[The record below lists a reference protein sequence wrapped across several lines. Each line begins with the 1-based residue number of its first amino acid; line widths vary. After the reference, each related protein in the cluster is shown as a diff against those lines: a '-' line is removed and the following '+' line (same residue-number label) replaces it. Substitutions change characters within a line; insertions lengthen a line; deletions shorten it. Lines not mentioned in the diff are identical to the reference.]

1 MQNFQVIPAFR
12 IMRKISYMIVT
23 TGNILL
29 IGSTLLFVS
38 LIIGRTG
45 YKLGIPVLLLFLIVG
60 MIFGSDGVGI
70 QFHNAGEAQFI
81 GTLSLCIILFAGGM
95 DTKINDIR
103 PIIPQGVI
111 LATVGVL
118 LTTFITGYFI
128 YWLIGSLYPSMAA
141 PLVGCLLLAAVMSST
156 DSASV
161 FNILRSKSLNLKQNM
176 RPLLELES
184 GSNDPMAYMLTI
196 LLLQII
202 QSGDMSWG
210 QILLSFFMQFSIGII
225 MGYVLGRIAVYI
237 INHVCLMNNSLY
249 QVILLTF
256 LFFTFSITDLLNGNG
271 YLAVYLAGLVIG
283 NHRIVYKK
291 NIANFFDGL
300 AWLFQ
305 IIMFLSLGL
314 LVNPKDLWGVAHIG
328 LLIGIF
334 LIFIARP
341 LAVFLCLLPFRKMT
355 LPGRIFVSWIG
366 LRGAVPIIF
375 ATYPL
380 LADIEG
386 ASQIF
391 NIVFFI
397 TILSLLIQG
406 TTVSGAARMLGLAHL
421 AQEKPNEF
429 DMELSEDIK
438 SIVAEASVMPDLLTE
453 GDRLQDLHFPQN
465 TLVIMIKRYE
475 NYFVPNGHTRLL
487 PGDQLLLLSDNEEEL
502 RHTLAQLG
510 IEEYTLR
517 RN

>member
-421 AQEKPNEF
+421 AQEKPNEC

-487 PGDQLLLLSDNEEEL
+487 PGDKLLLLSDNEEEL

>member
-1 MQNFQVIPAFR
+1 
-12 IMRKISYMIVT
+12 MIVT

-60 MIFGSDGVGI
+60 MIFGSEGVGI
-70 QFHNAGEAQFI
+70 QFHNANEAQFI

-111 LATVGVL
+111 LATLGVL

-128 YWLIGSLYPSMAA
+128 YWLVGFLYPSIAT
-141 PLVGCLLLAAVMSST
+141 PLAGCLLLAAVMSST

-161 FNILRSKSLNLKQNM
+161 FNILRSKGLNLKQNM

-196 LLLQII
+196 LLLQVI

-210 QILLSFFMQFSIGII
+210 QILLSFFMQFSIGITV
-225 MGYVLGRIAVYI
+225 GYILGRVAVYI
-237 INHVCLMNNSLY
+237 INHVCLTNNSLY

-256 LFFTFSITDLLNGNG
+256 LFFTFSVTDLLNGNG

-283 NHRIVYKK
+283 NHHIVYKK
-291 NIANFFDGL
+291 NISNFFDGL

-314 LVNPKDLWGVAHIG
+314 LVNLKDLWGVAHIG
-328 LLIGIF
+328 LMIGIF

-355 LPGRIFVSWIG
+355 LAGRIFVSWIG

-380 LADIEG
+380 LANIEG

-406 TTVSGAARMLGLAHL
+406 TTVSGTARLLGLAHTVR
-421 AQEKPNEF
+421 QKPNEF

-438 SIVAEASVMPDLLTE
+438 SIVAEASVTSDLLTE
-453 GDRLQDLHFPQN
+453 GDRLQDLHLPKN

-487 PGDQLLLLSDNEEEL
+487 PGDKLLLLSDNEEEL
-502 RHTLAQLG
+502 RYTLAHLG

>member
-487 PGDQLLLLSDNEEEL
+487 PGDKLLLLSDNEEEL

>member
-1 MQNFQVIPAFR
+1 
-12 IMRKISYMIVT
+12 
-23 TGNILL
+23 
-29 IGSTLLFVS
+29 
-38 LIIGRTG
+38 
-45 YKLGIPVLLLFLIVG
+45 

-487 PGDQLLLLSDNEEEL
+487 PGDKLLLLSDNEEEL

>member
-256 LFFTFSITDLLNGNG
+256 LFFTFSL
-271 YLAVYLAGLVIG
+271 
-283 NHRIVYKK
+283 
-291 NIANFFDGL
+291 
-300 AWLFQ
+300 
-305 IIMFLSLGL
+305 
-314 LVNPKDLWGVAHIG
+314 
-328 LLIGIF
+328 
-334 LIFIARP
+334 
-341 LAVFLCLLPFRKMT
+341 
-355 LPGRIFVSWIG
+355 
-366 LRGAVPIIF
+366 
-375 ATYPL
+375 
-380 LADIEG
+380 
-386 ASQIF
+386 
-391 NIVFFI
+391 
-397 TILSLLIQG
+397 
-406 TTVSGAARMLGLAHL
+406 
-421 AQEKPNEF
+421 
-429 DMELSEDIK
+429 
-438 SIVAEASVMPDLLTE
+438 
-453 GDRLQDLHFPQN
+453 
-465 TLVIMIKRYE
+465 
-475 NYFVPNGHTRLL
+475 
-487 PGDQLLLLSDNEEEL
+487 
-502 RHTLAQLG
+502 
-510 IEEYTLR
+510 
-517 RN
+517 

>member
-1 MQNFQVIPAFR
+1 
-12 IMRKISYMIVT
+12 MIVT

-487 PGDQLLLLSDNEEEL
+487 PGDKLLLLSDNEEEL

>member
-1 MQNFQVIPAFR
+1 
-12 IMRKISYMIVT
+12 MRKISYMIVT

-487 PGDQLLLLSDNEEEL
+487 PGDKLLLLSDNEEEL

>member
-81 GTLSLCIILFAGGM
+81 GTLSLCITLFAGGM

-161 FNILRSKSLNLKQNM
+161 FNILRSKNLNLKQNM

-406 TTVSGAARMLGLAHL
+406 TTVSGAARLLGLAHP

-487 PGDQLLLLSDNEEEL
+487 PGDKLLLLSDNEEEL

>member
-475 NYFVPNGHTRLL
+475 NYFVPNGQTRLL
-487 PGDQLLLLSDNEEEL
+487 PGDKLLLLSDNEEEL

>member
-1 MQNFQVIPAFR
+1 
-12 IMRKISYMIVT
+12 MIVT

-60 MIFGSDGVGI
+60 MIFGSEGVGI
-70 QFHNAGEAQFI
+70 QFHNASEAQFI

-111 LATVGVL
+111 LATLGVL

-128 YWLIGSLYPSMAA
+128 YWLVGFLYPSIAT
-141 PLVGCLLLAAVMSST
+141 PLAGCLLLAAVMSST

-161 FNILRSKSLNLKQNM
+161 FNILRSKGLNLKQNM

-196 LLLQII
+196 LLLQVI

-210 QILLSFFMQFSIGII
+210 QILLSFFMQFSIGITV
-225 MGYVLGRIAVYI
+225 GYILGRVAVYI
-237 INHVCLMNNSLY
+237 INHVCLTNNSLY

-256 LFFTFSITDLLNGNG
+256 LFFTFSVTDLLNGNG

-283 NHRIVYKK
+283 NHHIVYKK

-314 LVNPKDLWGVAHIG
+314 LVNLKDLWGVAHIG
-328 LLIGIF
+328 LMIGIF

-355 LPGRIFVSWIG
+355 LAGRIFVSWIG

-380 LADIEG
+380 LANIEG

-406 TTVSGAARMLGLAHL
+406 TTVSGTARLLGLAHTVR
-421 AQEKPNEF
+421 QKPNEF

-453 GDRLQDLHFPQN
+453 GDRLQDLHLPPN

-487 PGDQLLLLSDNEEEL
+487 PGDKLLLLSDNEEEL
-502 RHTLAQLG
+502 RYTLAHLG

>member
-406 TTVSGAARMLGLAHL
+406 TTVSGAARLLGLAHL

-487 PGDQLLLLSDNEEEL
+487 PGDKLLLLSDNEEEL

>member
-391 NIVFFI
+391 NIVFFYYH
-397 TILSLLIQG
+397 TFATYSRHYGLRSCPHARLS
-406 TTVSGAARMLGLAHL
+406 TSGSR
-421 AQEKPNEF
+421 K
-429 DMELSEDIK
+429 
-438 SIVAEASVMPDLLTE
+438 TE
-453 GDRLQDLHFPQN
+453 
-465 TLVIMIKRYE
+465 
-475 NYFVPNGHTRLL
+475 
-487 PGDQLLLLSDNEEEL
+487 
-502 RHTLAQLG
+502 
-510 IEEYTLR
+510 
-517 RN
+517 

>member
-1 MQNFQVIPAFR
+1 
-12 IMRKISYMIVT
+12 MIVT

-60 MIFGSDGVGI
+60 MIFGSEGVGI
-70 QFHNAGEAQFI
+70 QFHNASEAQFI

-111 LATVGVL
+111 LATLGVL

-128 YWLIGSLYPSMAA
+128 YWLVGFLYPSIAT
-141 PLVGCLLLAAVMSST
+141 PLAGCLLLAAVMSST

-161 FNILRSKSLNLKQNM
+161 FNILRSKGLNLKQNM

-196 LLLQII
+196 LLLQVI

-210 QILLSFFMQFSIGII
+210 QILLSFFMQFSIGITV
-225 MGYVLGRIAVYI
+225 GYILGRVAVYI

-256 LFFTFSITDLLNGNG
+256 LFFTFSVTDLLNGNG

-283 NHRIVYKK
+283 NHHIVYKK

-314 LVNPKDLWGVAHIG
+314 LVNLKDLWGVAHIG
-328 LLIGIF
+328 LMIGIF

-355 LPGRIFVSWIG
+355 LAGRIFVSWIG

-380 LADIEG
+380 LANIEG

-406 TTVSGAARMLGLAHL
+406 TTVSATARLLGLAHTVR
-421 AQEKPNEF
+421 QKPNEF

-438 SIVAEASVMPDLLTE
+438 SIVAEASVTPDLLTE
-453 GDRLQDLHFPQN
+453 GDRLQDLHLPPN

-487 PGDQLLLLSDNEEEL
+487 PDDKLLLLSDNEEEL
-502 RHTLAQLG
+502 RYTLAHLG

>member
-1 MQNFQVIPAFR
+1 M
-12 IMRKISYMIVT
+12 
-23 TGNILL
+23 
-29 IGSTLLFVS
+29 
-38 LIIGRTG
+38 
-45 YKLGIPVLLLFLIVG
+45 
-60 MIFGSDGVGI
+60 
-70 QFHNAGEAQFI
+70 
-81 GTLSLCIILFAGGM
+81 
-95 DTKINDIR
+95 
-103 PIIPQGVI
+103 
-111 LATVGVL
+111 
-118 LTTFITGYFI
+118 
-128 YWLIGSLYPSMAA
+128 
-141 PLVGCLLLAAVMSST
+141 
-156 DSASV
+156 
-161 FNILRSKSLNLKQNM
+161 
-176 RPLLELES
+176 ELES

-487 PGDQLLLLSDNEEEL
+487 PGDKLLLLSDNEEEL